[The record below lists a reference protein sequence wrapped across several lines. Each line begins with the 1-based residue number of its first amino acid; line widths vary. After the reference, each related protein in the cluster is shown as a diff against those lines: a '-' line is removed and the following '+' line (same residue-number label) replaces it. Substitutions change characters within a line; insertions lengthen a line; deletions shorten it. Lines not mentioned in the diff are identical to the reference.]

1 MIDRGTRYIHLWLIK
16 RCPKTLIM
24 KLLIPALILVSLCFA
39 CKKNAPKQQS
49 TDYSLYKIK
58 KAISKR
64 TTYSGT
70 SSSQSSDTSNY
81 TYSGTDISYEV
92 RRSSGLVSVYNYKLS
107 DNMYTQEQF
116 NNGVLSTTK
125 AYYRRTGKTY
135 IDTFW
140 LATNATVTQSGKYEH
155 NADGTSAQEIIHY
168 SGYDNDN
175 KYVYQNGNILY
186 GIFIRNSFSP
196 SIPPAR
202 DSVVMEYYPNLTYR
216 TDYYNSGLPLS
227 FFSKQAVNLLKKATY
242 YDLLNNKNIRQST
255 EYSYQTDELGL
266 VTRRSFAVYTQP
278 GNVLGLSDTT
288 YYTYY
293 NR

>member
-1 MIDRGTRYIHLWLIK
+1 MIDGDTIYHHLWQIK
-16 RCPKTLIM
+16 HPKKLIM
-24 KLLIPALILVSLCFA
+24 RKLVPALLLLSLCFA
-39 CKKNAPKQQS
+39 CKKNAPKQLS

-81 TYSGTDISYEV
+81 TYSGTDISYEA

-107 DNMYTQEQF
+107 DNIYTQEQF

-125 AYYRRTGKTY
+125 GYYRRTDGAY

-140 LATNATVTQSGKYEH
+140 LTTNATVIQSGKYAH
-155 NADGTSAQEIIHY
+155 NADGTSSREIIHY

-175 KYVYQNGNILY
+175 TYVYQNGNILY
-186 GIFIRNSFSP
+186 SIFLRNSFSP
-196 SIPPAR
+196 SIAPAR
-202 DSVVMEYYPNLTYR
+202 DSVAMEYYPGLTYR
-216 TDYYNSGLPLS
+216 ADYYNSGLPLS
-227 FFSKQAVNLLKKATY
+227 FLSKPAVNLIKKATY
-242 YDLLNNKNIRQST
+242 YDLLNNKNIRQT
-255 EYSYQTDELGL
+255 AEYSYQTDELGL
-266 VTRRSFAVYTQP
+266 VTRRTFAIYTQP